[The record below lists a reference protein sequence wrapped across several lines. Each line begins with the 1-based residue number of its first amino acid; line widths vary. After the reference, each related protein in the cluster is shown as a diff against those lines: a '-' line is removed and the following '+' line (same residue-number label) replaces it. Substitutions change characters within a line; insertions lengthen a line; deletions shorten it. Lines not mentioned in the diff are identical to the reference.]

1 LAEIDLLSHL
11 KIGTTQYLHTLPLI
25 NGAVSVPDLTFDV
38 TVTRTI
44 DECTLRT
51 IAGDFDAGE
60 FSLATFVKLCETDHR
75 FVAFPVFA
83 KKLVSQYA
91 FCRDD
96 APLDGHGTLA
106 GRRIAVPQ
114 FWVTAAL
121 WHRWTLGQSG
131 VAAGDVTWCPLAP
144 DRIEGMPYPSQF
156 KIDWSLAGRK
166 PSEILR
172 SGEADCFIFARR
184 PDDLSGLRYLAR
196 DPIAAT
202 IDLTRR
208 TGVIPIT
215 HVLAV
220 KREWLAANPGREA
233 AVLDLFSRALAH
245 GDHEVGHHVAQYM
258 PLADMQ
264 FDSTTTTLGT
274 GWNRY
279 GWQRNQATIRAFCA
293 AALEQGF
300 VKGID
305 IDHIFHPIG

>member
-1 LAEIDLLSHL
+1 MAHL

-25 NGAVSVPDLTFDV
+25 NAAVSVPELTYDV

-60 FSLATFVKLCETDHR
+60 FSLATYLKICETDNR

-91 FCRDD
+91 FCRAD
-96 APLDGHGTLA
+96 APLDDHGSLA

-121 WHRWTLGQSG
+121 WHRWTLQQYG
-131 VAAGDVTWCPLAP
+131 VAANAVTWCPLAR
-144 DRIEGMPYPSQF
+144 DRIDGMPYPDTF
-156 KIDWSLAGRK
+156 NFDWSLVGRK
-166 PSEILR
+166 PSELLR
-172 SGEADCFIFARR
+172 NGEADCFIFARR
-184 PDDLSGLRYLAR
+184 PDDLKGLRYLAR
-196 DPIAAT
+196 KPIEETLA
-202 IDLTRR
+202 LTRR
-208 TGVIPIT
+208 TGIIPIT

-220 KREWLAANPGREA
+220 KREWLAAHSGLDQ
-233 AVLDLFSRALAH
+233 AVLALFSAALAH
-245 GDHEVGHHVAQYM
+245 GDHEVGHHVAQYL

-264 FDSTTTTLGT
+264 FDDINSTLGE
-274 GWNRY
+274 GWNHY

-293 AALEQGF
+293 LAIEQGF
-300 VKGID
+300 VKSVD
-305 IDHIFHPIG
+305 IDRVFHPIG

>member
-1 LAEIDLLSHL
+1 VAHL

-25 NGAVSVPDLTFDV
+25 NRAVSVKGLDYDV

-60 FSLATFVKLCETDHR
+60 FSLATFVKLCETDQR

-96 APLDGHGTLA
+96 TPFDGHGSLA

-131 VAAGDVTWCPLAP
+131 LAPADVIWCPLSK
-144 DRIEGMPYPSQF
+144 DRIEGMPYPDQF
-156 KIDWSLAGRK
+156 RYDWSLVGRK

-184 PDDLSGLRYLAR
+184 PDDLQGLRYLAR

-202 IDLTRR
+202 LELTRR
-208 TGVIPIT
+208 TGIIPIT

-220 KREWLAANPGREA
+220 KREWLAANPGKA
-233 AVLDLFSRALAH
+233 DAVLELFSAALAH

-264 FDSTTTTLGT
+264 FDQTTATLGQD
-274 GWNRY
+274 WNRY
-279 GWQRNQATIRAFCA
+279 GWARNQATIGAFCE
-293 AALEQGF
+293 AALSQGF
-300 VKGID
+300 VKNID
-305 IDHIFHPIG
+305 INHIFQPIG